1 MHSSAMELGRV
12 FFDHYLQDTTKSKV
26 LEIGSFDVNGSLRD
40 ALGNRD
46 VDYVGVDFAEGKNV
60 DVVLDDPYN
69 IPFEDSSFD
78 IIVSS
83 SSFEHSEFFWLSWL
97 EILRLVKPGGKIYIN
112 VPFNGYVHRYPVDC
126 WRFYPDAG
134 IALQNWGRVNN
145 YPVALL
151 ESFVAKQFSSEDE
164 GRWNDFVAV
173 FTKSDSYDDVPSRMS
188 TSISDDINHL
198 IQNGERCGDDFGL
211 PQDFVIQDELKVEL
225 ARLHEDSTKALSDLD
240 KIIEASKHANTELK
254 KELVHLR
261 EDNIKTC
268 NELVSIK
275 QNKIYKIM
283 KTLRI
288 FK

>member
-1 MHSSAMELGRV
+1 M
-12 FFDHYLQDTTKSKV
+12 
-26 LEIGSFDVNGSLRD
+26 
-40 ALGNRD
+40 
-46 VDYVGVDFAEGKNV
+46 
-60 DVVLDDPYN
+60 
-69 IPFEDSSFD
+69 
-78 IIVSS
+78 
-83 SSFEHSEFFWLSWL
+83 
-97 EILRLVKPGGKIYIN
+97 
-112 VPFNGYVHRYPVDC
+112 
-126 WRFYPDAG
+126 
-134 IALQNWGRVNN
+134 
-145 YPVALL
+145 
-151 ESFVAKQFSSEDE
+151 AKQFSSEDE

-188 TSISDDINHL
+188 TSISGDINHL
-198 IQNGERCGDDFGL
+198 ILNGERCGDDFGL

-283 KTLRI
+283 KMLRI